1 MRKEAR
7 PFSQLFLFSESE
19 EKKLELWFGSSII
32 EVYKNN
38 RGILSNNYLLMV
50 VEVLGVFK
58 EKYPVITVVQNPKE
72 SSISLCT
79 LSGSFSRI
87 VYVSGVKGY
96 EALSAYSQ
104 HVKRFSYMSS
114 YMVSGGKKDG
124 GENLTRNFGSE
135 DLDLNNSINQTYT
148 ELWRCST
155 EHLKCLKQMLSR
167 KFS

>member
-1 MRKEAR
+1 MGKEAR

-32 EVYKNN
+32 EVFKNN
-38 RGILSNNYLLMV
+38 KGILSNNYLMMV

-58 EKYPVITVVQNPKE
+58 EKYPVVTVIQNPKE
-72 SSISLCT
+72 SSISMCT

-104 HVKRFSYMSS
+104 HVKQFSYMSS
-114 YMVSGGKKDG
+114 YMVSGGKKG
-124 GENLTRNFGSE
+124 EGENLIEKFGCE
-135 DLDLNNSINQTYT
+135 DSDLNSSINETYT
-148 ELWRCST
+148 ALWRYST
-155 EHLKCLKQMLSR
+155 EHKKCLKKMLSR
-167 KFS
+167 KFI